1 MYFRSSRS
9 LENRNLNPSN
19 AAGVPS
25 RRETH
30 AFQFRDLS
38 TALFLSVCVCLG
50 IAEIALARSGAESD
64 PQTGLQWK
72 SLHSGFFQGQQGQP
86 GTSQGRKAPGT
97 DSNEVRKGGGGFLG
111 AYLGDI
117 DAARARELKLSD
129 PVGAYIARVE
139 EGSPGNK
146 AGLMENDV
154 ILSFNE
160 QKIQNR
166 TQLFHLLESSIPGSK
181 VALGISRD
189 GSPQTLSVV
198 LGERRRAVFDQQE
211 RLFSEANAYLSMA
224 DELRK
229 QMEEARQ
236 KGDEKNAVRLAE
248 EEQKVRKIA
257 EESRAFTEKE
267 LREGR
272 IQLAPN
278 SLRPDQTVS
287 LYRYNLGLTAIMLN
301 DQMSAFFNA
310 NGAGVLVVEVRAGEL
325 AERAGIKTGDCIVM
339 INGERVKSLADL
351 TRNRVGADGKEPSEL
366 NVTLVRDRVEQN
378 VKIRLD
384 PR

>member
-9 LENRNLNPSN
+9 LENRNLNSRR
-19 AAGVPS
+19 AAGLHS
-25 RRETH
+25 RRETRV
-30 AFQFRDLS
+30 FQFRDLS
-38 TALFLSVCVCLG
+38 TALVMSVCVCMG
-50 IAEIALARSGAESD
+50 IAEGALARSGTESD
-64 PQTGLQWK
+64 LRGRLQRK
-72 SLHSGFFQGQQGQP
+72 SLQLKYFQAPQGQSGN
-86 GTSQGRKAPGT
+86 
-97 DSNEVRKGGGGFLG
+97 DSSEVRKGSGGFLG
-111 AYLGDI
+111 AYLGDV
-117 DAARARELKLSD
+117 DASRARELKLSAM
-129 PVGAYIARVE
+129 VGAFVARVE
-139 EGSPGNK
+139 EGSPGSK

-189 GSPQTLSVV
+189 GKPQTLSVV
-198 LGERRRAVFDQQE
+198 LGERKRTVVDQQE

-224 DELRK
+224 DDLRK

-236 KGDEKNAVRLAE
+236 KGDEKTAARLAE
-248 EEQKVRKIA
+248 EEQKVRKFA

-287 LYRYNLGLTAIMLN
+287 IYRYNLGLTAIILN
-301 DQMSAFFNA
+301 DQMSAFFNV

-351 TRNRVGADGKEPSEL
+351 TRNRPGADGKEPSEL
-366 NVTLVRDRVEQN
+366 NVTLIRDRVEQT
-378 VKIRLD
+378 VKLKLD